1 MCEVDCNID
10 IVPTGREISEIAIL
24 FQKIGLEENRRNAD
38 EVNAHKVI
46 E

>member
-10 IVPTGREISEIAIL
+10 IVPTGREISEIAISL
-24 FQKIGLEENRRNAD
+24 VWKRTLGTQMDR
-38 EVNAHKVI
+38 VNDHNII